1 MKRTLSLILILTM
14 LLSLAACGSKDAA
27 PTDDDNAPS
36 QEQGSGDAQPGGTT
50 GTPDEPEQ
58 PEQTQPTEQEPADS
72 KPEQTQPADN
82 SKPKQ
87 EPVGE
92 PEKEPA
98 KQPEQKPEPKPAEKP
113 AEGTSAEPPTET
125 PKPETPA
132 EDKPAAAVDD
142 ALTILNAIWNT
153 YSDEEKFPAAGGDS
167 EHAVDG
173 APGSFD
179 VSNADSLSYQLTFPA
194 DDASLID
201 SAASLVHMMNLNTFT
216 CGAFMSPTRTTSP
229 GSRTTCARPFRPSTG
244 CAASRISWSSSQS
257 GRVYFPCTETRSWST
272 PSAISSW
279 RAILPLPP
287 SMTRP
292 STHKT
297 AEKKRGMPRIL
308 LFFFRLRAG
317 RFSYKIWSEHIA
329 ARRKRHAEAKVEAEH
344 HLHIRAAA
352 GEPAADLPL
361 RADHR
366 GRPDGLR
373 KDHRGELVS
382 GGARK
387 GRAAARRPHQRVF
400 RQSCDLLAERAGRL
414 CRAAST
420 CCGSMPVPRTP
431 PAAGCWRTI
440 SARSCRG
447 KRPAIC
453 SPTIFTCLQTRVTA
467 FLCSLAAAARHVT

>member
-36 QEQGSGDAQPGGTT
+36 QEQGGGDAQPGGTT

-58 PEQTQPTEQEPADS
+58 PEHTLPTEQEPANG
-72 KPEQTQPADN
+72 KPEQTQPAEN

-87 EPVGE
+87 EPAGE

-179 VSNADSLSYQLTFPA
+179 VSNADSLSYLLTFPA

-201 SAASLVHMMNLNTFT
+201 SAASLVHM
-216 CGAFMSPTRTTSP
+216 R
-229 GSRTTCARPFRPSTG
+229 
-244 CAASRISWSSSQS
+244 
-257 GRVYFPCTETRSWST
+257 RVPCRRREQR
-272 PSAISSW
+272 
-279 RAILPLPP
+279 RQ
-287 SMTRP
+287 
-292 STHKT
+292 
-297 AEKKRGMPRIL
+297 
-308 LFFFRLRAG
+308 
-317 RFSYKIWSEHIA
+317 
-329 ARRKRHAEAKVEAEH
+329 ARR
-344 HLHIRAAA
+344 
-352 GEPAADLPL
+352 
-361 RADHR
+361 
-366 GRPDGLR
+366 
-373 KDHRGELVS
+373 
-382 GGARK
+382 
-387 GRAAARRPHQRVF
+387 
-400 RQSCDLLAERAGRL
+400 
-414 CRAAST
+414 
-420 CCGSMPVPRTP
+420 
-431 PAAGCWRTI
+431 
-440 SARSCRG
+440 
-447 KRPAIC
+447 RPAHDH
-453 SPTIFTCLQTRVTA
+453 SGQALDVRLPG
-467 FLCSLAAAARHVT
+467 

>member
-27 PTDDDNAPS
+27 PADDDNAPP
-36 QEQGSGDAQPGGTT
+36 QEQGGGTT

-58 PEQTQPTEQEPADS
+58 PEQTQPAEQEPTDS

-87 EPVGE
+87 
-92 PEKEPA
+92 EPA

-179 VSNADSLSYQLTFPA
+179 VSNADNLSYLLTFPA

-216 CGAFMSPTRTTSP
+216 CGAFHVADANNVARLADDLRTTIQAKHWMCGFPDKLVIVTVGQSVFSVY
-229 GSRTTCARPFRPSTG
+229 GNEELVNTFRDKLL
-244 CAASRISWSSSQS
+244 AS
-257 GRVYFPCTETRSWST
+257 YPT
-272 PSAISSW
+272 
-279 RAILPLPP
+279 
-287 SMTRP
+287 
-292 STHKT
+292 
-297 AEKKRGMPRIL
+297 
-308 LFFFRLRAG
+308 
-317 RFSYKIWSEHIA
+317 
-329 ARRKRHAEAKVEAEH
+329 
-344 HLHIRAAA
+344 AAA
-352 GEPAADLPL
+352 VYDE
-361 RADHR
+361 
-366 GRPDGLR
+366 
-373 KDHRGELVS
+373 
-382 GGARK
+382 
-387 GRAAARRPHQRVF
+387 
-400 RQSCDLLAERAGRL
+400 
-414 CRAAST
+414 
-420 CCGSMPVPRTP
+420 
-431 PAAGCWRTI
+431 
-440 SARSCRG
+440 
-447 KRPAIC
+447 AIN
-453 SPTIFTCLQTRVTA
+453 A
-467 FLCSLAAAARHVT
+467 

>member
-27 PTDDDNAPS
+27 LADDGNAPS
-36 QEQGSGDAQPGGTT
+36 QEQGGGTT

-58 PEQTQPTEQEPADS
+58 PEQTQPAEQEPTDSKPEQTQPTEQEPADS

-87 EPVGE
+87 EPAGE

-179 VSNADSLSYQLTFPA
+179 VSNADSLSYLLTFPA

-216 CGAFMSPTRTTSP
+216 CGAFHVADANNVAKLADDLRTTIQAKRWMCGFP
-229 GSRTTCARPFRPSTG
+229 DKLVIVTVG
-244 CAASRISWSSSQS
+244 QS
-257 GRVYFPCTETRSWST
+257 VLSVYGNE
-272 PSAISSW
+272 
-279 RAILPLPP
+279 
-287 SMTRP
+287 
-292 STHKT
+292 
-297 AEKKRGMPRIL
+297 
-308 LFFFRLRAG
+308 
-317 RFSYKIWSEHIA
+317 
-329 ARRKRHAEAKVEAEH
+329 
-344 HLHIRAAA
+344 
-352 GEPAADLPL
+352 
-361 RADHR
+361 
-366 GRPDGLR
+366 
-373 KDHRGELVS
+373 ELVNT
-382 GGARK
+382 
-387 GRAAARRPHQRVF
+387 F
-400 RQSCDLLAERAGRL
+400 RDKLLASYS
-414 CRAAST
+414 AAT
-420 CCGSMPVPRTP
+420 AVYDE
-431 PAAGCWRTI
+431 
-440 SARSCRG
+440 
-447 KRPAIC
+447 AIN
-453 SPTIFTCLQTRVTA
+453 A
-467 FLCSLAAAARHVT
+467 

>member
-27 PTDDDNAPS
+27 PTDGGSAPS
-36 QEQGSGDAQPGGTT
+36 QEQGGGEEQSGGTA

-87 EPVGE
+87 EP
-92 PEKEPA
+92 A
-98 KQPEQKPEPKPAEKP
+98 KQPEQKPESKPAEKP

-179 VSNADSLSYQLTFPA
+179 ASNADSLSYLLTFPA

-216 CGAFMSPTRTTSP
+216 CGAFHVADANNVARLADDLRTTIQAKHWMCGFP
-229 GSRTTCARPFRPSTG
+229 DKLVIVTVG
-244 CAASRISWSSSQS
+244 QS
-257 GRVYFPCTETRSWST
+257 VFSVYGNE
-272 PSAISSW
+272 
-279 RAILPLPP
+279 
-287 SMTRP
+287 
-292 STHKT
+292 
-297 AEKKRGMPRIL
+297 
-308 LFFFRLRAG
+308 
-317 RFSYKIWSEHIA
+317 
-329 ARRKRHAEAKVEAEH
+329 
-344 HLHIRAAA
+344 
-352 GEPAADLPL
+352 
-361 RADHR
+361 
-366 GRPDGLR
+366 
-373 KDHRGELVS
+373 ELVNT
-382 GGARK
+382 
-387 GRAAARRPHQRVF
+387 F
-400 RQSCDLLAERAGRL
+400 RDKLLASYPTATAVYDE
-414 CRAAST
+414 
-420 CCGSMPVPRTP
+420 
-431 PAAGCWRTI
+431 
-440 SARSCRG
+440 
-447 KRPAIC
+447 AIN
-453 SPTIFTCLQTRVTA
+453 A
-467 FLCSLAAAARHVT
+467 